1 MQKKFEIVSKNRK
14 FQGHFAI
21 DVYKVRYEK
30 FEGGFT
36 PIIQREVFERGSAA
50 GVLPYDPVR
59 QEVVLIEQFRVGA
72 VNNTKKTPWLF
83 ETVAG
88 IIEEG
93 ETVEEVIH
101 REAEEE
107 AGLKIQK
114 LIPKNAFVVVLDE
127 KGKELGSIEFSKV
140 LSDAKDKGM
149 RLTFIIGGAFGLS
162 ENLKKNCNLLLSMS
176 RMTFTHQMIR
186 LFLLEQIYRGFCI
199 LTGKEY
205 HY

>member
-36 PIIQREVFERGSAA
+36 LIIQREVFERGSAA

-114 LIPKNAFVVVLDE
+114 LIPLYHYFATPGGSTEEIHLFCGIVDAAQADGIHGLDE
-127 KGKELGSIEFSKV
+127 ESEDIKVHVFSLQEAFQWLEDGKINNAMAIIALQWLQIHWGEL
-140 LSDAKDKGM
+140 
-149 RLTFIIGGAFGLS
+149 
-162 ENLKKNCNLLLSMS
+162 
-176 RMTFTHQMIR
+176 
-186 LFLLEQIYRGFCI
+186 
-199 LTGKEY
+199 
-205 HY
+205 